1 MKHGWLLLVAFAVF
15 AIVVSSLSFTVE
27 NLQVPKIGSLVLP
40 ATPGN
45 STGAPFP
52 SATLRNYWNSSAVRG
67 FVTVGANYGSIF
79 VALESIFWNTIL
91 ALTIGASAFGLL
103 YLIRA
108 GAVTRRRL
116 PPVVE
121 VEEQIEELRKI
132 IDRTIYS
139 LNEYSGYR
147 KTIIDCYRAIVSL
160 LGEAGWS
167 DQANFTPREFESKVS
182 TSLGVSSR
190 YLHEVTTLFEFAR
203 YGIEELSPRQAEEA
217 RTCLSGLSSDLTANP
232 RLSGHNLPALGG
244 G

>member
-1 MKHGWLLLVAFAVF
+1 LLLVAFVAF

-27 NLQVPKIGSLVLP
+27 NLRVPEIGNVVLP
-40 ATPGN
+40 AASGN
-45 STGAPFP
+45 GTMPPLP

-67 FVTVGANYGSIF
+67 FVTEGADYGDIF
-79 VALESIFWNTIL
+79 VTLASIFWNTLL

-103 YLIRA
+103 YLISTGRL
-108 GAVTRRRL
+108 TRKRL
-116 PPVVE
+116 PPVHE
-121 VEEQIEELRKI
+121 IEEQIEELRKI

-167 DQANFTPREFESKVS
+167 DEASFTPREFENKVR
-182 TSLGVSSR
+182 TNLGVSSK
-190 YLHEVTTLFEFAR
+190 YLHELTRLFEFAR
-203 YGIEELSPRQAEEA
+203 YGIEELSPQQAEEA
-217 RTCLSGLSSDLTANP
+217 RTCLSGLSSELTANP
-232 RLSGHNLPALGG
+232 GLSTHNSPALGG